1 MIDMICWSWFI
12 IIVILMWPSW
22 ILMAWMAVVCYWVDP
37 SPRLRTGNV
46 AGLHRLLRRQH
57 LRCCD
62 PWSAGI
68 SQWMIENSS
77 NSSSFW
83 CSPPETSGASQNSDA
98 QLESF
103 VVSMTLDGG
112 WSNFCF
118 ASSTAR
124 GLDQKLRHRVLS
136 QRFTEAQR
144 QSFERWMPG
153 NPGSPASR
161 RCGEATFLG
170 SRNGGV

>member
-1 MIDMICWSWFI
+1 
-12 IIVILMWPSW
+12 MWPSW

-83 CSPPETSGASQNSDA
+83 CSPPETSGESQNSDA

-103 VVSMTLDGG
+103 VFSMTFGPGMIQFLLRQFHCSRFG
-112 WSNFCF
+112 SE
-118 ASSTAR
+118 ASASRPVAEIHR
-124 GLDQKLRHRVLS
+124 SPAAKLRAMDAR
-136 QRFTEAQR
+136 E
-144 QSFERWMPG
+144 PG
-153 NPGSPASR
+153 KPSIPSVWWGDIS
-161 RCGEATFLG
+161 
-170 SRNGGV
+170 GVQKWTKKLEL